1 MSNTRKIT
9 NKILC
14 MIEEGLL
21 DPQAVL
27 EACLKYMSENDV
39 ADMARVNEF
48 IFEEDDDEE
57 NQSRKNTVKYFL
69 PTM

>member
-48 IFEEDDDEE
+48 IFKEDDDEE